1 MMDAAIQTLR
11 DSIMRRIVTA
21 TAIGLALVASGA
33 VALSAAVAKA
43 PAKNAAAT
51 APARI
56 DSFRLVD
63 ADGRAH
69 DLYRLKDAS
78 AVMIV
83 MHGPDF
89 KKTGPE
95 VEALRAAYAA
105 KGVEFFVLDSTLG
118 ANRDNVSAE
127 AKKLNVNV
135 PILMD
140 DQQLVGEQI
149 GATKSGEAFVIN
161 PQTWAIA
168 YRGPIADG
176 KKTYAANALD
186 ALIAGQPVAV
196 TSVAAKGQTISF
208 PNSTAAAKASFQK
221 ISYTKTIAP
230 LIEEKCIACHE
241 QGGIAPFAFDSYEK
255 VKGFAP
261 MMREAI
267 RGDRMPPWDVDAH
280 VGTFKDDKSLSSDQI
295 KTLVHWIE
303 AGAPRDEGADPLA
316 ATKHVAPEWPLGKP
330 DMVIDI
336 PAYQIPASGVVDYQ
350 YPVVQNPLTE
360 GKWLKAS
367 TTIVDQRQAVHHV
380 LSGFVSEE
388 NKGKGMA
395 AWGSSVG
402 GYTVGMESVVN
413 PKGMGT
419 WVPPGGGFGF
429 QMHYTPFGKAV
440 TAKEKVGLYFYK
452 DSEKP
457 DLIMREMPLV
467 NQFIKIP
474 ANDGNHKEVAYF
486 NFPKDATLYTVV
498 VHAHYR
504 GTYSKLEIRYP
515 SGEQKTI
522 LNVPF
527 YDFNWQRMYEFAEP
541 IAIPAG
547 SKVIATYIYD
557 NSKRNPAN
565 PDPNKEIVWGDQSF
579 EEMFYSSLRYRWNDE
594 TVAHPT
600 NYDDLLNKTRLMG
613 MLDSNIDGKVQKDEL
628 RGQFAT
634 LLAAPGR
641 FEMVDVN
648 HDGGIDETE
657 LENGLKLMNAAMR
670 QRPKPA
676 DAPADGAKPA
686 EKSTK

>member
-1 MMDAAIQTLR
+1 
-11 DSIMRRIVTA
+11 MRRIVTA
-21 TAIGLALVASGA
+21 TAIGLVL
-33 VALSAAVAKA
+33 ALSSGIALNAAIAKA
-43 PAKNAAAT
+43 PAADAASA
-51 APARI
+51 APAKI

-78 AVMIV
+78 AVVIM
-83 MHGPDF
+83 MHGPDL

-95 VEALRAAYAA
+95 LEALRAAYAA

-118 ANRDNVSAE
+118 ANRDLVGAE
-127 AKKLNVNV
+127 AKKLGVSV

-149 GATKSGEAFVIN
+149 GATRASETFVIN
-161 PQTWAIA
+161 PKTWAIA
-168 YRGPIADG
+168 YRGPLAAG
-176 KKTYAANALD
+176 KKAYAADALD
-186 ALIAGQPVAV
+186 ALIAEKPVTV
-196 TSVAAKGQTISF
+196 TTVAAKGAVINF
-208 PNSTAAAKASFQK
+208 PQRTPAAKASFQK

-230 LIEEKCIACHE
+230 MIEDKCVACHE

-261 MMREAI
+261 MMREAV

-280 VGTFKDDKSLSSDQI
+280 VGEFKADKSLSSDQV

-303 AGAPRDEGADPLA
+303 AGAPRDEGVDPLA
-316 ATKHVAPEWPLGKP
+316 ATKHIAPEWPLGKP
-330 DMVIDI
+330 DLILDI
-336 PAYQIPASGVVDYQ
+336 PSYEIPASGVVDYQ
-350 YPVVQNPLTE
+350 YPVVANTLTE
-360 GKWLKAS
+360 PKWLKAS
-367 TTIVDQRQAVHHV
+367 TTRVDQRQAVHHV
-380 LSGFVSEE
+380 LSGFVTEE

-395 AWGSSVG
+395 SWGSSVG

-419 WVPPGGGFGF
+419 WVPAGGGFGF
-429 QMHYTPFGKAV
+429 QLHYTPFGKPV
-440 TAKEKVGLYFYK
+440 TAKEQVGLYFYK
-452 DSEKP
+452 DGEKP
-457 DLIMREMPLV
+457 DLVMREAPLV

-486 NFPKDATLYTVV
+486 SFPKDATLFTAV

-527 YDFNWQRMYEFAEP
+527 YDFNWQRMYEFAKP

-547 SKVIATYIYD
+547 SKVIATYVYD

-565 PDPNKEIVWGDQSF
+565 PDPNKEIIWGDQSF
-579 EEMFYSSLRYRWNDE
+579 EEMFYTSLRYRWNDE
-594 TVAHPT
+594 TAANQT
-600 NYDDLLNKTRLMG
+600 NYDVLLNQTRLMG

-641 FEMVDVN
+641 FEMVDAN
-648 HDGGIDETE
+648 HDGGIDEAE
-657 LENGLKLMNAAMR
+657 LEAGLKVMNAMMR
-670 QRPKPA
+670 KPGA
-676 DAPADGAKPA
+676 GAAAPAAAAAPAD
-686 EKSTK
+686 KSK